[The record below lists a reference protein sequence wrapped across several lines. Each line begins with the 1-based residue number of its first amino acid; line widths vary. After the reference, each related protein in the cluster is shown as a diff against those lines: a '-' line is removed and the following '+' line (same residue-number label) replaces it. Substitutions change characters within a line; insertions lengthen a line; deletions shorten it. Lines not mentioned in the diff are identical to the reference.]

1 MCGAL
6 CLLVLGIAAEQTR
19 PYPNL
24 AEVLDSAEKFN
35 GRQIALIVECRV
47 GEVTPDG
54 FILKQMNAEVLA
66 RTLEK
71 NFRSGDDVVIEG
83 NFYAPATLEVKRMHV
98 SSNRRVKMAISVV
111 PVIVVVL
118 LVYKNVGY
126 DKKGGWF
133 YLRKSADA

>member
-1 MCGAL
+1 MSGAL
-6 CLLVLGIAAEQTR
+6 CLLALGIAAEQTR

-24 AEVLDSAEKFN
+24 AEVINNAEKFN
-35 GRQIALIVECRV
+35 GRQIAIIVECRV
-47 GEVTPDG
+47 GEATPDG
-54 FILKQMNAEVLA
+54 FILKQMNAGVLA

-71 NFRSGDDVVIEG
+71 NFRSGDDVVVEG
-83 NFYAPATLEVKRMHV
+83 IFYAPATLEVTRMHV
-98 SSNRRVKMAISVV
+98 ASNRRVKMAISVV

-126 DKKGGWF
+126 DTKGGWF